1 MVPEETG
8 IDFTISVDDDHRIR
22 EMNCTHKK
30 SVRPIAG
37 IPLVF
42 VLTESCVNENA
53 KKFRAI
59 LNQAI
64 RYVGV
69 ENIYVVDVFGC
80 EVSLSARVTV
90 LDLTK
95 ANGQDLFC
103 LFRNPSIRVEAFK
116 SFKRNLLFTR
126 WFCLAYFMD
135 LYQARTIVY
144 LSNDTFLLAHPLH
157 FLPTS
162 NQCGLTSISAISDHI
177 ALLQKPIMVCV
188 LEGFLRGQSIP
199 ALQQP
204 KDRAYVEVFTQD
216 LLAPCQQLSAANGSC
231 TVDLSRSYRR
241 MLLRE
246 HQISAS
252 QGMVMWGRNG
262 SDLKRFTIEAGMVLA
277 EDSRTREPVQL
288 TAVHLQGRGKRF
300 FNFFK
305 NALQWSR
312 ADPLRPFLFDPAHAA
327 RNESLA
333 WKPKQTPA
341 RGARPSPRP
350 RGPHP
355 AVPLVFSPLKPC
367 FAERREMQLVCVR
380 QAARA
385 AGAGS
390 VYVLDVGRCFEG
402 RAPDGVTVVSVE
414 QLLKENP
421 ECQRDFDT
429 FDRSYVHLSKND
441 AAMEKMSMA
450 RWIYLRCF
458 ARHHGLAAVMHSDG
472 DVLHLADP
480 LHYPPD
486 IAADGPDPTLPP
498 PPARWGRPVS
508 VISGISPHNAVLQ
521 RPVVECVAQAAID
534 AFAVPERLAEW
545 RAYYHQVWLAF
556 RRQALARGGSTR
568 VGVHPLLRRVDFC
581 APGLAVVGGRG
592 PTCAG
597 RARIGSGPSW
607 AVSGASVC
615 PGRPGGRGRGR
626 CLSSPRSPAGWRT

>member
-1 MVPEETG
+1 MVVLISLWNIVQFYKFHQISISNFNAGSRSAKAPTLISKEALKLVPEETG

-188 LEGFLRGQSIP
+188 LEGFLRSQSIP

-312 ADPLRPFLFDPAHAA
+312 ADPLR
-327 RNESLA
+327 R
-333 WKPKQTPA
+333 
-341 RGARPSPRP
+341 SP
-350 RGPHP
+350 
-355 AVPLVFSPLKPC
+355 
-367 FAERREMQLVCVR
+367 
-380 QAARA
+380 
-385 AGAGS
+385 
-390 VYVLDVGRCFEG
+390 
-402 RAPDGVTVVSVE
+402 
-414 QLLKENP
+414 
-421 ECQRDFDT
+421 
-429 FDRSYVHLSKND
+429 
-441 AAMEKMSMA
+441 
-450 RWIYLRCF
+450 
-458 ARHHGLAAVMHSDG
+458 
-472 DVLHLADP
+472 
-480 LHYPPD
+480 
-486 IAADGPDPTLPP
+486 
-498 PPARWGRPVS
+498 GRPVPQHAPATA
-508 VISGISPHNAVLQ
+508 VCIARPFNANSL
-521 RPVVECVAQAAID
+521 
-534 AFAVPERLAEW
+534 
-545 RAYYHQVWLAF
+545 
-556 RRQALARGGSTR
+556 RGSDM
-568 VGVHPLLRRVDFC
+568 V
-581 APGLAVVGGRG
+581 
-592 PTCAG
+592 
-597 RARIGSGPSW
+597 
-607 AVSGASVC
+607 
-615 PGRPGGRGRGR
+615 
-626 CLSSPRSPAGWRT
+626 LSSHFG